1 MRPCGKAV
9 PSPGSVK
16 CAMPRGGTC
25 ASEVARP
32 LRQAPGVAQ
41 GAHSIFSR
49 PLGVGINV
57 PIQWHRRVRSI
68 FSRSLI
74 PLPCLASR
82 FLAAQNAGVL
92 QAERE
97 RGTWKLVLQGY
108 SRRNLPRLCM
118 LSRIVQRSCKMS
130 RIFPFDGTFPCKMCR
145 EPRIRGSSSKSL
157 ATSLQDE
164 RKVAT
169 VERNEHSAR
178 KRGCGRIV
186 GPT

>member
-25 ASEVARP
+25 ASEVAPP
-32 LRQAPGVAQ
+32 LCQAPGVAQ
-41 GAHSIFSR
+41 GTHPIFSR

-57 PIQWHRRVRSI
+57 PIQWHRGGA
-68 FSRSLI
+68 LY
-74 PLPCLASR
+74 PLSPCPASPSR

-118 LSRIVQRSCKMS
+118 LSRIVQRPCKMS
-130 RIFPFDGTFPCKMCR
+130 RIFPFDVTFPCKMCR

-169 VERNEHSAR
+169 AERNEHSAR
-178 KRGCGRIV
+178 KSCAKR
-186 GPT
+186 TAHWK